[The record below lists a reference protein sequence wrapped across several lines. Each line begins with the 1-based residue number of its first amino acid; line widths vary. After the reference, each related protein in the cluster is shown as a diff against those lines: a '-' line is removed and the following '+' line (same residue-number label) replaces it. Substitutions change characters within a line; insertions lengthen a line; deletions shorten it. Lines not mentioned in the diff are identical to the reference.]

1 MWTNLSWQD
10 EVFDVLKN
18 WKILQ
23 KLGLRY
29 TAELYSFHSLKG
41 LIKDSTENILNI
53 LSDVSKILTEIFP
66 NCMPEYCRNEA
77 LFFSL
82 HICLI
87 NKLTHSEHILKIT
100 LESFLEQKL

>member
-53 LSDVSKILTEIFP
+53 LSDVSKILTEISQTVCQNTVEMNP
-66 NCMPEYCRNEA
+66 
-77 LFFSL
+77 FFFYY
-82 HICLI
+82 IYV
-87 NKLTHSEHILKIT
+87 
-100 LESFLEQKL
+100 